1 MKLHIL
7 TPGLQTTVQDRG
19 RFGYQSAGIGVS
31 GAMDQDAYAAANYL
45 VGNHR
50 GEAALEMTLLG
61 ASIQF
66 DGDCVCALTGADMNA
81 TLDGEPMERY
91 RPFCIAEG
99 QVLTLGYAVNGCR
112 AYLAIQGGIDI
123 PPVLGSR
130 STNLKAGLGGLQGRP
145 LRRGDVLSAP
155 GGVDIVYLQRKRP
168 TPFFSQQVT
177 VRVIPG
183 PQAKAF
189 TQKGFDTLWTKTFI
203 LSDKSDRMG
212 LRLGGPSIE
221 TVSGSD
227 IVSDG
232 IAPGSIQIT
241 SAGQP
246 IILMADRQ
254 TTGGYAKIG
263 TVCSFDLPTLAQLQP
278 GAVIGFREISV
289 EQAQR
294 LLRRKKWGFHP

>member
-1 MKLHIL
+1 MNLHIL

-19 RFGYQSAGIGVS
+19 RFGYQAAGIGTS
-31 GAMDQDAYAAANYL
+31 GAMDLDAYAAANYL

-50 GEAALEMTLLG
+50 GEAVLEITLLG
-61 ASIQF
+61 PSIRF
-66 DGDCVCALTGADMNA
+66 DEDCVCALTGADMNA
-81 TLDGEPMERY
+81 ALDGEPVPRY

-112 AYLAIQGGIDI
+112 AYLAIQGGLDI
-123 PPVLGSR
+123 APVLGSR
-130 STNLKAGLGGLQGRP
+130 STNLKAGLGGFQGRP
-145 LRRGDVLSAP
+145 LQRGDVLPAP

-168 TPFFSQQVT
+168 VPNYSQQIIVH
-177 VRVIPG
+177 VVPG
-183 PQAKAF
+183 PQADAF
-189 TQKGFDTLWTKTFI
+189 TQHGFDTLWSQPFL

-212 LRLGGPSIE
+212 LRLDGPSIE

-232 IAPGSIQIT
+232 IALGSIQVT

-263 TVCSFDLPTLAQLQP
+263 TVCSFDIPKLAQLQS
-278 GAVIGFREISV
+278 GAVIRFCKITI

-294 LLRRKKWGFHP
+294 LLRRKKWRFP